1 MDALKRSV
9 LNVYM
14 SIPRELETDW
24 ISLMRQFG
32 FLNAECQVRG
42 ISMNLCKGWQKGFHW
57 KELSA
62 DGPCVCVSLMEAE
75 DFTEDEQAAA
85 TDLLKREGVAC
96 VIALLKSESAGNAW
110 YEIDRSALC
119 ILHYSEPSDIRIVEL
134 PAVQKLLSTLA
145 PGEECDEDGRVSEI
159 HPGLIVGRG
168 PDPFETLQTN
178 PDVIVALDSLPGDV
192 WEQDFR
198 GEILYYPIRPYGV
211 LPFFILERLVVEVAA
226 RLEDR
231 QRVAL
236 YCGEDCG
243 RLGYVASCV
252 LFQCGVREPIDHL
265 RRNWDASALSVE
277 LQESDVRL
285 FCYRHVARSYWNCVQ
300 LSRHIQIDSIDTFK
314 ADEDIRRATHQIRE
328 TLGGKGRISFRF
340 SGLLPS
346 VRILVEAPDMQQ
358 CERVMDEFINAV
370 KRSGHYEGMVYGW

>member
-1 MDALKRSV
+1 METLKRSV
-9 LNVYM
+9 LSIYM

-24 ISLMRQFG
+24 ISLMRHFG
-32 FLNAECQVRG
+32 FMNAECQARG
-42 ISMNLCKGWQKGFHW
+42 IAMNLYKGWQEGFHW

-62 DGPCVCVSLMEAE
+62 DSPCVCVSLMAAEA
-75 DFTEDEQAAA
+75 FTEDERAAA

-96 VIALLKSESAGNAW
+96 VIALLKSESAGTAW
-110 YEIDRSALC
+110 YEIDGSAFC
-119 ILHYSEPSDIRIVEL
+119 ILHYSEPSDIRIAEL
-134 PAVQKLLSTLA
+134 PAVQRLLQTLA
-145 PGEECDEDGRVSEI
+145 PDAESDEDGRVSEI

-168 PDPFETLQTN
+168 PDPFEMLQTD
-178 PDVIVALDSLPGDV
+178 PDVIVVLDSLSGEV

-211 LPFFILERLVVEVAA
+211 LPFFILERLVVEVSA

-236 YCGEDCG
+236 YSGEDCG
-243 RLGYVASCV
+243 RLGYVAACV
-252 LFQCGVREPIDHL
+252 LFQCGVREPVDHL

-277 LQESDVRL
+277 LQESDARL
-285 FCYRHVARSYWNCVQ
+285 FCYRHAARTYWHCVQ
-300 LSRHIQIDSIDTFK
+300 LTRHIQIDSIDTFK
-314 ADEDIRRATHQIRE
+314 ADEDIRSTARQIRE
-328 TLGGKGRISFRF
+328 ALGEKGRLSFRF

-346 VRILVEAPDMQQ
+346 VRILVEAPDMEK
-358 CERVMDEFINAV
+358 CREAIDSLIAAV

>member
-1 MDALKRSV
+1 MDALKRSA

-32 FLNAECQVRG
+32 FLNAECQARG
-42 ISMNLCKGWQKGFHW
+42 IAMNLYNGWQEGFHW

-62 DGPCVCVSLMEAE
+62 DGPCICVSLMEAE
-75 DFTEDEQAAA
+75 DFTEDERTAA

-96 VIALLKSESAGNAW
+96 VIALLKSESASTAW
-110 YEIDRSALC
+110 YEIDHSALF

-134 PAVQKLLSTLA
+134 PAVQRLLQALA
-145 PGEECDEDGRVSEI
+145 SDAESGEDGRVSEI
-159 HPGLIVGRG
+159 HTGFIVGRG
-168 PDPFETLQTN
+168 SDLYETLQMN
-178 PDVIVALDSLPGDV
+178 PDVIVTLDSLSGDV

-236 YCGEDCG
+236 YCAEDCG

-252 LFQCGVREPIDHL
+252 LFHCGVREPIEHL
-265 RRNWDASALSVE
+265 RRSWDASALSVE
-277 LQESDVRL
+277 LQESDARL
-285 FCYRHVARSYWNCVQ
+285 FCYRHMARTYWRCVQ
-300 LSRHIQIDSIDTFK
+300 LTRHIQIDSIDTFK
-314 ADEDIRRATHQIRE
+314 ADEDIRRAVQQIRE
-328 TLGGKGRISFRF
+328 ALGEKGRISFRF

-346 VRILVEAPDMQQ
+346 VRILVEAPDMEK
-358 CERVMDEFINAV
+358 CREAIDTLIAAV
-370 KRSGHYEGMVYGW
+370 KRSGHYEGMVHGW

>member
-32 FLNAECQVRG
+32 FLNAECQARG
-42 ISMNLCKGWQKGFHW
+42 ISMNLCKGWQEGFHW
-57 KELSA
+57 QELSA

-75 DFTEDEQAAA
+75 DFTEDERTAAR
-85 TDLLKREGVAC
+85 DLLKREGVAC
-96 VIALLKSESAGNAW
+96 VIALLKSGSAGTAW
-110 YEIDRSALC
+110 YEVDRSVLI

-134 PAVQKLLSTLA
+134 PAVQRLLQTLA
-145 PGEECDEDGRVSEI
+145 PDEESDEGGRASEI

-168 PDPFETLQTN
+168 PDPFETLQMN
-178 PDVIVALDSLPGDV
+178 PDVIVALDGLPGDV

-198 GEILYYPIRPYGV
+198 GEILYYPVRPYGV

-243 RLGYVASCV
+243 RLGYVAACV
-252 LFQCGVREPIDHL
+252 LFQCGVREPIEHL
-265 RRNWDASALSVE
+265 RRGWDTSALSVE
-277 LQESDVRL
+277 LQERDVRL
-285 FCYRHVARSYWNCVQ
+285 FCYRHVARTYWHCVQ
-300 LSRHIQIDSIDTFK
+300 LTRHIQIDSIDAFK
-314 ADEDIRRATHQIRE
+314 ADEDIRRTAHQIRE
-328 TLGGKGRISFRF
+328 ALGGKGRISFRF

-346 VRILVEAPDMQQ
+346 VRILVEAPDMEK
-358 CERVMDEFINAV
+358 CREAIDTLIAAV